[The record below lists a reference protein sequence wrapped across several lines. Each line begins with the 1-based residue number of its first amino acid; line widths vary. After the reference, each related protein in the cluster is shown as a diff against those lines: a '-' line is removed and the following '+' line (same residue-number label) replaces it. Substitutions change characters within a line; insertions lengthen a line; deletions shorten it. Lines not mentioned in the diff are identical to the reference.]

1 MAEKEDI
8 WVTIQRKTFA
18 RWVDNIVKTKGMSC
32 SDNLE
37 EELKDG
43 VILHTLL
50 TATTGQVLPK
60 ITNPPKVTIQKMENV
75 SKVIKWM
82 TQNQGIK
89 LVALGAE
96 DIYGGKTKYCLGL
109 IWTLILYFQLGCTEE
124 EEELGFNMR
133 SILLEWCNN
142 VLSTQGIT
150 VRNFRDNWADGRA
163 FCGLVNALHPNTI
176 PLSEC
181 TSETAV
187 QNLKRAFDSAN
198 ALFEFPKMLEPEEVV
213 QFQDELSIITYVSYF
228 RAYLSKYAL
237 SIGDTKVSFK
247 SKAHAGLAGAIV
259 QLVDERK
266 NNRLTGGDKITAT
279 CKPLTSRP
287 VRAHDKGDGTY
298 TVTYPPDCKGKYS
311 VSVLIDG
318 RQAPGGPWEV
328 LVKEVEVRQEAKTQL
343 AKHLP
348 RSANIIGRL
357 LIKTTEKERADLIA
371 ELGALKNK

>member
-18 RWVDNIVKTKGMSC
+18 RWVDNIIKTKGMSC

-43 VILHTLL
+43 IILHALL
-50 TATTGQVLPK
+50 TITTGKVLPK
-60 ITNPPKVTIQKMENV
+60 IIPQPKVVIQKMENV

-82 TQNQGIK
+82 TQTQGIK

-109 IWTLILYFQLGCTEE
+109 IWTLILYFQLDCTEE

-142 VLSTQGIT
+142 VLSTQGLS
-150 VRNFRDNWADGRA
+150 VKNFRDNWADGRA
-163 FCGLVNALHPNTI
+163 FCGLVNALKPNTI
-176 PLSEC
+176 NLSEC
-181 TSETAV
+181 TSDTAV
-187 QNLKRAFDSAN
+187 SNLKRAFDSAN

-213 QFQDELSIITYVSYF
+213 QYQDELSIITYVSYF

-237 SIGDTKVSFK
+237 SIEDTKVSFK
-247 SKAHAGLAGAIV
+247 STAHAGLSGAIV

-266 NNRLTGGDKITAT
+266 NNRLTGGDKITAI
-279 CKPLTSRP
+279 CKPLTARP
-287 VRAHDKGDGTY
+287 VQAQDKGDGTY

-311 VSVLIDG
+311 VSVLVDG

-328 LVKEVEVRQEAKTQL
+328 LIKEVDVRTETKAQVIKS
-343 AKHLP
+343 LP
-348 RSANIIGRL
+348 RSGNIVSRL
-357 LIKTTEKERADLIA
+357 LVKTTEKERADMLA
-371 ELGALKNK
+371 ELAAIKNK